1 MPRATRPFAP
11 PAFGPLE
18 RRTFFAAT
26 LDLDTA
32 WGGDGLV
39 VEPADVSPVDTPID
53 IAAAPDGSAVVIASG
68 SGLTGRQI
76 IRYNADGSIDKSF
89 ASDGRFLLTFDAT
102 AVAIA
107 PDGRVIAAGSN
118 TVMRLNPDGGVDDN
132 FGFNGFATI
141 TSGGAVSLESADIS
155 IRPDGDVL
163 LLRTGLIAAVDPL
176 EEDSPAA
183 ILTRLDDDGDVED
196 DFGTAGSKVIDL
208 PVNTITLA
216 EVQAVAL
223 TGDERILVG
232 GAGVTFG
239 QINVSRLDQNGD
251 VDGSFRITQSF
262 SGGVALGAIDADS
275 IGNVTLLTSS
285 SVALD
290 AATVTRFDPAGV
302 EQSRFTFSR
311 LTNDRTGLALATA
324 EPEGVFVGFE
334 PYQIARLATDQ
345 IAEGVFLDDDGTL
358 QIVGTGS
365 NDSILVNRANSTTL
379 RITRNGVR
387 TFVTRADVTQISL
400 TGGEGSDSLTVT
412 VDIPTIASGEAG
424 NDTIQ
429 TAGGADQLFGGD
441 GNDVLIAGAGKDLLL
456 GGVGADRLA
465 GESGKDRLAGE
476 GGRDKLFGGSGDDQL
491 DGGASDDFLFGEAGA
506 DKLFGFRG
514 NDILDGGSG
523 IDLLFGG
530 ADTDAAIAPG
540 PDSLD
545 AIEKILNSIDEI

>member
-11 PAFGPLE
+11 PDFGPLE

-39 VEPADVSPVDTPID
+39 VEPADVSPVETPID
-53 IAAAPDGSAVVIASG
+53 IAAAPDGSAAVIASG

-76 IRYNADGSIDKSF
+76 IRYNADGSIDQSF
-89 ASDGRFLLTFDAT
+89 ASNGRFFLTFDAT

-107 PDGRVIAAGSN
+107 PDGKVIAAGSN
-118 TVMRLNPDGGVDDN
+118 TVMRLDADGGVDDN

-141 TSGGAVSLESADIS
+141 TSSGGGGLESADVS
-155 IRPDGDVL
+155 IRPDGDLL

-196 DFGTAGSKVIDL
+196 GFGTAGSKVIDL
-208 PVNTITLA
+208 PVNTITLE

-232 GAGVTFG
+232 GTGVTFG
-239 QINVSRLDQNGD
+239 QINVIRVDQEGD
-251 VDGSFRITQSF
+251 VDGSFRITQS
-262 SGGVALGAIDADS
+262 SSAGLELTAMDSDS

-285 SVALD
+285 TQTLE
-290 AATVTRFDPAGV
+290 AATITRFDPAGV

-324 EPEGVFVGFE
+324 EPGRVFVGFE

-345 IAEGVFLDDDGTL
+345 IAEGVFLDDAGML
-358 QIVGTGS
+358 QIVGTAS
-365 NDSILVNRANSTTL
+365 NDSILVNRADSATL

-400 TGGEGSDSLTVT
+400 VGGDGGDSLTVT
-412 VDIPTIASGEAG
+412 VDISTIASGDAG

-429 TAGGADQLFGGD
+429 TAGGADQLLGGD
-441 GNDVLIAGAGKDLLL
+441 GNDALIAGGGKDLLL

-465 GESGKDRLAGE
+465 GEGGKDRLAGE
-476 GGRDKLFGGSGDDQL
+476 GGKDKLYGGSGDDQL

-523 IDLLFGG
+523 VDLLFGG

>member
-11 PAFGPLE
+11 PALGPLE
-18 RRTFFAAT
+18 PRILFAAT
-26 LDLDTA
+26 LDLDPA

-53 IAAAPDGSAVVIASG
+53 IAAAADGSAIVLAGG
-68 SGLTGRQI
+68 SGLAGRQL
-76 IRYNADGSIDKSF
+76 IRYNADGSIDESF
-89 ASDGRFLLTFDAT
+89 ASDGRFFLTFDAT

-118 TVMRLNPDGGVDDN
+118 TVMRLDPDGGVDDN
-132 FGFNGFATI
+132 FGFNGVATI
-141 TSGGAVSLESADIS
+141 TSGGAVGLESADLS

-176 EEDSPAA
+176 EEDAPAA

-196 DFGTAGSKVIDL
+196 DFGSAGSKVLSL
-208 PVNTITLA
+208 PVNTGIIA

-232 GAGVTFG
+232 GPGITFG
-239 QINVSRLDQNGD
+239 RINVIRVDQNGE

-262 SGGVALGAIDADS
+262 SGGLALSAIDADS

-285 SVALD
+285 SLALE

-324 EPEGVFVGFE
+324 EPTRVFVGFE
-334 PYQIARLATDQ
+334 PYQIARLATNQ
-345 IAEGVFLDDDGTL
+345 VATGVFLDDAGTL
-358 QIVGTGS
+358 QVVGTAS
-365 NDSILVNRANSTTL
+365 DDSILVNRADPTTL

-387 TFVTRADVTQISL
+387 TFIPRADVAQISL
-400 TGGEGSDSLTVT
+400 TGGDGSDSLIVT
-412 VDIPTIASGEAG
+412 VDISTIASGDAG

-429 TAGGADQLFGGD
+429 TAGGADQLLGGD
-441 GNDVLIAGAGKDLLL
+441 GNDALVAGGGKDLLL

-465 GESGKDRLAGE
+465 GEGGKDRLAGE
-476 GGRDKLFGGSGDDQL
+476 GGKDKLFGGSGDDQL

-523 IDLLFGG
+523 VDLLFGG